1 MERQITAPT
10 VNNEERVRLL
20 EGILDAVPAKLSVVD
35 ESGKFVY
42 LSQEYLDLFGI
53 KREDLLGKLYSVHLK
68 KDELSIHREVLL
80 SGKYFQG
87 IKPRMGETDLLVSA
101 EGSPVFIDGK
111 LKASVVVINDFKKI
125 CHTME
130 ALNLR
135 NDIVKSSDNYAG
147 KYSFNDII
155 YSSDEIAEVI
165 SSAKRISTTSVT
177 VLIRGESGTGK
188 ELFAH
193 AIHNASN
200 RRMNRFIR
208 VNCASFPESLLESIL
223 FGYAPNAFTG
233 AGKNGQK
240 GLFEEADKGTIL
252 LDEIGEV
259 SQNLQVKLLR
269 VIQEKEVV
277 RIGSSEPI
285 PVDVRIIAA
294 TNVDLELKVN
304 EGVFRKDLYYRLSVF
319 PLYIP
324 PLRERRKDIRP
335 IAELIIKRV
344 LSENELEIGII
355 DDSFYNKLECIDWV
369 GNVRELENVII
380 RTLVN
385 HQGRMCLDDTCISL
399 LSTGDN
405 RVSFLGTAEYT
416 INSDTSY
423 RDLLKDYERK
433 VISTAYLVSKGNKT
447 KAAKHLKMS
456 VRNFYNKMK
465 ELEIE

>member
-1 MERQITAPT
+1 MDVSEK
-10 VNNEERVRLL
+10 VRLL
-20 EGILDAVPAKLSVVD
+20 EGILEAVPVKLSVVD
-35 ESGKFVY
+35 EYGHFIY
-42 LSQEYLDLFGI
+42 LSQAYLDLFGI
-53 KREDLLGKLYSVHLK
+53 KKEDLLGKLYSVHLK
-68 KDELSIHREVLL
+68 KDELSIHREVLA

-87 IKPRMGETDLLVSA
+87 IKPKMGETDLLVSA
-101 EGSPVFIDGK
+101 EGSPVTIDGR

-147 KYSFNDII
+147 KYSFKDII
-155 YSSDEIAEVI
+155 HDSDEIAAVI
-165 SSAKRISTTSVT
+165 SSAQRIAATSIT

-193 AIHNASN
+193 ALHNAST
-200 RRMNRFIR
+200 RRSNRFIR

-240 GLFEEADKGTIL
+240 GLFEEADKGTIF
-252 LDEIGEV
+252 LDEIGEI

-285 PVDVRIIAA
+285 PIDVRILAA
-294 TNVDLELKVN
+294 TNVDLEQKVSQGN
-304 EGVFRKDLYYRLSVF
+304 FRKDLYYRLSVF

-324 PLRERRKDIRP
+324 PLRERRRDIRP
-335 IAELIIKRV
+335 IAEHIIKRV
-344 LSENELEIGII
+344 LSENELEIGMIEN
-355 DDSFYNKLECIDWV
+355 SFYEKLECLEWH
-369 GNVRELENVII
+369 GNVRELENTII
-380 RTLVN
+380 RSLIN
-385 HQGRMCLDDTCISL
+385 HQGRHCLEGGCISIPE
-399 LSTGDN
+399 SAD
-405 RVSFLGTAEYT
+405 RKESSMQVSESAFCDE
-416 INSDTSY
+416 TSY
-423 RDLLKDYERK
+423 RDLLRTYERK
-433 VISTAYLVSKGNKT
+433 IISTAYLVSNKNKT
-447 KAAKHLKMS
+447 RAASHLKMS